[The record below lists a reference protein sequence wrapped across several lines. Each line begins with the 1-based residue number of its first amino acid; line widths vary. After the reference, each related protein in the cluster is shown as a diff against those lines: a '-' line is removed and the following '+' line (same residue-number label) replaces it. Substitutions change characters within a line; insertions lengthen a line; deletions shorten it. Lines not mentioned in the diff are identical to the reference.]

1 MNDECKRKYFSL
13 CIIHYKQ
20 SSLLLSV
27 CMCAHVHTHTHK
39 HTHTHTPY
47 PCHSS
52 VQVSAPCN
60 SHLETYT
67 LSILWNNLGGERE
80 INPVVLHDFL
90 ILVLPKVV
98 ALTVKNHPA
107 MQETWVLSLGRG
119 GMATHSSTIAWK
131 IPWMEEPGRLQSM
144 GLQRVRHDWAT
155 SLSFLLGRFPGKENG
170 YPLQY
175 SCLEDPRWAIVH
187 GVTKSWT

>member
-1 MNDECKRKYFSL
+1 M
-13 CIIHYKQ
+13 CI
-20 SSLLLSV
+20 
-27 CMCAHVHTHTHK
+27 HTHTN
-39 HTHTHTPY
+39 THTHIHLTHVTLQY
-47 PCHSS
+47 RS
-52 VQVSAPCN
+52 VLHVIVTWRPTLFPSCETI
-60 SHLETYT
+60 LEEKER
-67 LSILWNNLGGERE
+67 LILWFYN
-80 INPVVLHDFL
+80 DFL

-175 SCLEDPRWAIVH
+175 SCLEDPRWAIVQ